1 MKYSILRLPWA
12 TALLIAILL
21 SSSAAFAENENEN
34 QDGVNVAFDRLAVE
48 FSGDTLVIDYAV
60 DPESWEEVQ
69 ELEPQM
75 EVHFP
80 TEPRTEDPDF
90 ELLERF
96 TLQQAGE
103 HSIILSEEHL
113 AVTEVELSL
122 QSDIEEMGA
131 IETPREVAQALR
143 MTIRPEMIKNQA
155 VERPAPEK
163 RPALRAPLDPPPP
176 VDPDRRIVRPYV
188 ASPLGPPIT
197 PIDPRPLEPRERVS
211 DRPTY
216 FDGASEARQRRYESI
231 RDRTRA
237 PSRQEGATD
246 RLQRR
251 HDSIR
256 DRSRTPSR
264 QEGATD
270 RIQRRHESIG
280 GSSSGDSD

>member
-1 MKYSILRLPWA
+1 MKYSIFRLPWA
-12 TALLIAILL
+12 AALLIAILL

-48 FSGDTLVIDYAV
+48 FSGDTLMIDYAV

-75 EVHFP
+75 KVHFP

-96 TLQQAGE
+96 PLQQAGE
-103 HSIILSEEHL
+103 HSIILGEEHL

-122 QSDIEEMGA
+122 HSDIEEMGA

-143 MTIRPEMIKNQA
+143 MTIRPEMITNQA
-155 VERPAPEK
+155 VERPTPEK
-163 RPALRAPLDPPPP
+163 RPALRPPLEPTPQ
-176 VDPDRRIVRPYV
+176 VDPDRRTVRPYV
-188 ASPLGPPIT
+188 VSPLGPPIA
-197 PIDPRPLEPRERVS
+197 PRPVEPRERIR

-270 RIQRRHESIG
+270 RIQRRHESISG
-280 GSSSGDSD
+280 SGDSD